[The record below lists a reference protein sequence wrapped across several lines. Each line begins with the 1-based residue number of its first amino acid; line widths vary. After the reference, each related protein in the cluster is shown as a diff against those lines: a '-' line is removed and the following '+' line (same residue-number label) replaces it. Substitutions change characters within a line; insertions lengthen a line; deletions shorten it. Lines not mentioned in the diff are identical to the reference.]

1 MPDAAHHTETSLMI
15 SAPAQPHTALT
26 GGEAGPL
33 VASGELDVE
42 VSHQRVHVVVPLH
55 LQAEG
60 GGEGQVLHLDCVDV
74 HLLPNG

>member
-1 MPDAAHHTETSLMI
+1 MCSAACHRHLTDAL
-15 SAPAQPHTALT
+15 APAQPHMALT
-26 GGEAGPL
+26 GREAGPL
-33 VASGELDVE
+33 VASGKLDVE
-42 VSHQRVHVVVPLH
+42 VGHQRMHVVIPLH